1 MEQRAGRVLRAMFLC
16 SSYLLTHPT
25 LLGRLRLLQA
35 RHRRTLRRRLRRHA
49 AGKLTPT
56 LALAS
61 PNESQPQPQPHNPS
75 PTTKPSLNPSPD
87 QVNAAM
93 PFLLRHLSG
102 RALLLAS
109 AAAASAS
116 CFCMAL
122 SSAIGIS
129 YIIARKVKYSLLGGH
144 ISHSLNDVPVSGE
157 TELSAES

>member
-1 MEQRAGRVLRAMFLC
+1 
-16 SSYLLTHPT
+16 
-25 LLGRLRLLQA
+25 
-35 RHRRTLRRRLRRHA
+35 
-49 AGKLTPT
+49 
-56 LALAS
+56 
-61 PNESQPQPQPHNPS
+61 
-75 PTTKPSLNPSPD
+75 
-87 QVNAAM
+87 M

-157 TELSAES
+157 MELSAES